1 MGAAPRRQK
10 LSPAQSQSNVHSLLD
25 LLIADTKCR
34 YLVASCEVPKV
45 VVRVS
50 RQQRQSGGGLIG
62 VIGVLFLIGLII
74 KYIWW
79 ILAALG
85 LVLTI
90 WIITSC
96 VRHYQ
101 SVEEARQR
109 RATEIAARTEQQH
122 RWVLDGDHR
131 GIYGEEGAE
140 LMRCLGLSDAFT
152 RWSR

>member
-1 MGAAPRRQK
+1 M
-10 LSPAQSQSNVHSLLD
+10 
-25 LLIADTKCR
+25 
-34 YLVASCEVPKV
+34 
-45 VVRVS
+45 S
-50 RQQRQSGGGLIG
+50 RQQSQSGGGLIG
-62 VIGVLFLIGLII
+62 AIGVLFLIGLII

-85 LVLTI
+85 LVLTF

-101 SVEEARQR
+101 SVEAARRR
-109 RATEIAARTEQQH
+109 RAAEIAARADQQH

-140 LMRCLGLSDAFT
+140 LMRYLGLSDAFT
-152 RWSR
+152 NWSPLWR